1 MNIYVEDMKNPAPEQ
16 VQQAV
21 YNTFED
27 AVFAVS
33 EGLEKLNI
41 PVDQGTV
48 IMCNAMVKQLHR
60 LISTLNVLK
69 GDTYSEVALALHDD
83 AKSKL
88 SAPLLT
94 LEQLMQKQKVKP
106 SIEELLASIGVEIEG
121 VEIYSLDEFLNNEIN
136 KKD

>member
-1 MNIYVEDMKNPAPEQ
+1 MNIYVEDMKTPAPEQ
-16 VQQAV
+16 VQQAA

-48 IMCNAMVKQLHR
+48 IMCNAMMKQLHR
-60 LISTLNVLK
+60 LIS
-69 GDTYSEVALALHDD
+69 
-83 AKSKL
+83 
-88 SAPLLT
+88 T
-94 LEQLMQKQKVKP
+94 LEQLMQKQKVSP
-106 SIEELLASIGVEIEG
+106 SLKELLASIGVEIEG
-121 VEIYSLDEFLNNEIN
+121 VEVMTLDEFLNNEIN